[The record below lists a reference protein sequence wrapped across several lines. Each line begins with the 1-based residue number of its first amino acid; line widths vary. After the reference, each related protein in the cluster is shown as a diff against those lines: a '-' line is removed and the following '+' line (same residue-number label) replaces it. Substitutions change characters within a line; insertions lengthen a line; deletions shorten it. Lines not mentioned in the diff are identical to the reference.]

1 MGKYKISDLENL
13 SGVKAHTIRIWEQR
27 YDILTPLR
35 TETNIRYYDDEHLK
49 KLLNVVSLMNAGN
62 KISFISKLDKDQI
75 KRKIESLINV
85 GGAGI
90 KEEMLINQMINAGL
104 SYDEP
109 VFEKAFSN
117 SILSYGLL
125 ESYKKVLYPMIVK
138 IGLLWSTTELM
149 PSQEHFI
156 SNMIKQKMFAAI
168 DSLNEVVND
177 SEHWLL
183 FLPEKEQHELG
194 LLIANY
200 GLRSKGKK
208 VTYLGGNVPLNNLY
222 EIAETIKPTHY
233 LTFSVKQNQNKRIQ
247 EFLNT
252 IDAKFSKPYF
262 YLCCNN
268 DLVNE
273 LKINTNQHIIS
284 SFESFQEIIES

>member
-13 SGVKAHTIRIWEQR
+13 TGVKAHTIRIWEQR
-27 YDILTPLR
+27 YNILTPLR
-35 TETNIRYYDDEHLK
+35 TETNIRYYDDGQLK

-62 KISFISKLDKDQI
+62 KISTISKLDKDEI
-75 KRKIESLINV
+75 KTRIESLINV

-104 SYDEP
+104 SYDES

-125 ESYKKVLYPMIVK
+125 ESYKRVLYPMIVK

-149 PSQEHFI
+149 PAQEHFI

-168 DSLNEVVND
+168 DSLNEIIDD

-200 GLRSKGKK
+200 GLRLKGKK
-208 VTYLGGNVPLNNLY
+208 VTYLGENVPIDNLH
-222 EIAETIKPTHY
+222 EIAQNIKPTHY

-252 IDAKFSKPYF
+252 IDKEFGKPSF

-268 DLVNE
+268 ELSNDLTLNP
-273 LKINTNQHIIS
+273 NQYIIS
-284 SFESFQEIIES
+284 SFESFQKIIES

>member
-1 MGKYKISDLENL
+1 
-13 SGVKAHTIRIWEQR
+13 
-27 YDILTPLR
+27 
-35 TETNIRYYDDEHLK
+35 
-49 KLLNVVSLMNAGN
+49 
-62 KISFISKLDKDQI
+62 
-75 KRKIESLINV
+75 
-85 GGAGI
+85 
-90 KEEMLINQMINAGL
+90 MINAGL
-104 SYDEP
+104 SYDEA

-149 PSQEHFI
+149 PAQEHFI

-168 DSLNEVVND
+168 DSLNEVIDD

-200 GLRSKGKK
+200 GLRLKGKK
-208 VTYLGGNVPLNNLY
+208 VTYLGENVPIENLY
-222 EIAETIKPTHY
+222 EIAQNIKPTHY
-233 LTFSVKQNQNKRIQ
+233 LTFSVKQNQNKTIQ

-252 IDAKFSKPYF
+252 IDKDF
-262 YLCCNN
+262 
-268 DLVNE
+268 
-273 LKINTNQHIIS
+273 IIT
-284 SFESFQEIIES
+284 F

>member
-1 MGKYKISDLENL
+1 MGNYKISDLENL
-13 SGVKAHTIRIWEQR
+13 TGVKAHTIRIWEQR
-27 YDILTPLR
+27 YNILTPLR
-35 TETNIRYYDDEHLK
+35 TETNIRYYDDEQLK

-62 KISFISKLDKDQI
+62 KISTISKLDKDEI
-75 KRKIESLINV
+75 KTRIESLINV

-104 SYDEP
+104 SYDES

-125 ESYKKVLYPMIVK
+125 ESYKRVLYPMIVK

-149 PSQEHFI
+149 PAQEHFI

-168 DSLNEVVND
+168 DSLNEVIDD

-200 GLRSKGKK
+200 GLRLKGKK
-208 VTYLGGNVPLNNLY
+208 VTYLGENVPIDNLH
-222 EIAETIKPTHY
+222 EIAQIIKPTHY

-252 IDAKFSKPYF
+252 IDKEFGKPSF

-268 DLVNE
+268 ELSNDLILNP
-273 LKINTNQHIIS
+273 NQYIIS
-284 SFESFQEIIES
+284 SFESFQDIIES